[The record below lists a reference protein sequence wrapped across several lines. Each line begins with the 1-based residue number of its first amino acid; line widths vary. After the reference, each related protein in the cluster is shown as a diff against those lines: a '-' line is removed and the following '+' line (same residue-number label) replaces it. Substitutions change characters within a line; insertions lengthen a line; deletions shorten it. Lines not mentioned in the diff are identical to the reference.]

1 MTINL
6 VYTKIGLRD
15 ICECYCIAKRKELVD
30 VQHLKQYFKSEK
42 CKSYRPIPFWSWND
56 KLEPEELIRQI
67 QWMNKNGMGGFFMHA
82 RSGLQTDYMSEE
94 WMHCIEVC
102 SQEAQNLGMQAWA
115 YDENGWP
122 SGFAG
127 GKLLEDEENRD
138 QYILHTIGAYD
149 EEATVS
155 YLITDTQM
163 LRVGS
168 GEQEGEYLNLYIKV
182 SVSTADILNPEVV
195 SKFITLTHERYKERF
210 GDKFSQEIE
219 GFFTDEPQYYRPHTP
234 YTVMVEQYWKENYNE
249 DILDSLGLL
258 FVEKEGYR
266 KFRYR
271 YWKAMQELMLNAFAK
286 MTYNWCEENGVKLT
300 GHYVEE
306 NSLGYQM
313 TCCAGVMPFYE
324 YEHIPGI
331 DSLGAYAS
339 EWGAIPSKQVGSA
352 AVQLGKKR
360 VMTETF
366 GCCGW
371 DISPIDLKRLAGLQ
385 YVNGVNMMCHHLI
398 PYTER
403 GNRKYDHPAHYS
415 DVNPWVKEEYKSF
428 NDYFTRL
435 GYLLGEGKQHVNV
448 ALFHPIRSAYFNY
461 KRELDA
467 EQGFGVLELD
477 DNLRKTCRLL
487 ASHSVDYHFV
497 DETLLAK
504 YGTVQGGKLGCGQ
517 CTYEY
522 LVFPDVITMDKSTE
536 KLLHSFVE
544 QGGKV
549 LMLGRKP
556 SYVEADEYA
565 YNYLES
571 NCTLAEIIA
580 AQPFRTTIR
589 DTELYTT
596 YRTMEE
602 HALLYVTNNSADVSY
617 TQTFDFG
624 GEVHS
629 FVKWNLL
636 DGTMQRV
643 PLTITLKPGEDAI
656 LIPDKK
662 CADVQNKLAQYE
674 LRFEHAEITWKQN
687 YLPVDYISY
696 SKDGVEFSK
705 PWPCAALFQ
714 KLLKEHHE
722 GQIYLKY
729 EFDVDVIPKEI
740 FVRAEKN
747 RTDVRAWFNGTLL
760 TEELPAEVFYA
771 KRYDISKLVRKGKN
785 EYILEMNWHEDELV
799 YYALFGENV
808 TESLRN
814 CIVYDSELQPIQIEG
829 RFGVYPQTGYYNSE
843 DGYFIKGDHFYIGDL
858 PDTVSD
864 IVVDG
869 FPFLAGDFI
878 LKQDVLFDSSE
889 VLLSIP
895 GNYHVAEVTVNGD
908 FAGKLLFEKELD
920 ISHVAV
926 KGENAIEVKFTV
938 SNRNLYGPHHYGGF
952 ISDGITPW
960 TFELYNTW
968 DEDESY
974 MYRKDYSFKKFYE

>member
-1 MTINL
+1 M
-6 VYTKIGLRD
+6 
-15 ICECYCIAKRKELVD
+15 
-30 VQHLKQYFKSEK
+30 
-42 CKSYRPIPFWSWND
+42 
-56 KLEPEELIRQI
+56 
-67 QWMNKNGMGGFFMHA
+67 
-82 RSGLQTDYMSEE
+82 
-94 WMHCIEVC
+94 
-102 SQEAQNLGMQAWA
+102 
-115 YDENGWP
+115 
-122 SGFAG
+122 
-127 GKLLEDEENRD
+127 LLW
-138 QYILHTIGAYD
+138 H
-149 EEATVS
+149 TVS
-155 YLITDTQM
+155 YLLTDTQM

-168 GEQEGEYLNLYIKV
+168 AEQEGEYLNLYIKI
-182 SVSTADILNPEVV
+182 SASTADILNPEVV
-195 SKFITLTHERYKERF
+195 NKFIALTHERYKERF
-210 GDKFSQEIE
+210 GDEFSCKIE

-234 YTVMVEQYWKENYNE
+234 YTVMVERYWRENFSE

-271 YWKAMQELMLNAFAK
+271 YWKAMQELMLNAFAH
-286 MTYNWCEENGVKLT
+286 MTYHWCEKNGVKLT

-306 NSLGYQM
+306 NSLGFQM

-339 EWGAIPSKQVGSA
+339 EWGAVPSKQVGSVA
-352 AVQLGKKR
+352 AQLGKKQ

-385 YVNGVNMMCHHLI
+385 YVNGINVMCHHLI

-415 DVNPWVKEEYKSF
+415 DVNPWVGKEYKNF

-435 GYLLGEGKQHVNV
+435 GFLLGEGEQHINV
-448 ALFHPIRSAYFNY
+448 ALFHPIRSAYFDY
-461 KRELDA
+461 KRELEG

-477 DNLRKTCRLL
+477 ENLRTTCRLL

-504 YGTVQGGKLGCGQ
+504 YGAVRDGKLGCGQ

-522 LVFPDVITMDKSTE
+522 LIFPDVITMDKSTE

-549 LMLGRKP
+549 LLLGTKP
-556 SYVEADEYA
+556 SYVEADEFSYD
-565 YNYLES
+565 YLGS
-571 NCTLAEIIA
+571 NCTLEEIVA
-580 AQPFRTTIR
+580 AQPFQTGVR
-589 DTELYTT
+589 DTEIYST
-596 YRTMEE
+596 YRTFGDV
-602 HALLYVTNNSADVSY
+602 ALVYLTNNSSDTTY

-624 GEVHS
+624 EEIHS
-629 FVKWNLL
+629 FVKWDLL
-636 DGTMQRV
+636 QDTMQSI
-643 PLTITLKPGEDAI
+643 PLTITLKPGEDAVLI
-656 LIPDKK
+656 LDRQE
-662 CADVQNKLAQYE
+662 ADVQKKLTPYE
-674 LRFEHAEITWKQN
+674 LCFENAKITWKQN

-696 SKDGVEFSK
+696 SKNGVEYSK

-714 KLLKEHHE
+714 KLLKERHE
-722 GQIYLKY
+722 GKIFLKY
-729 EFDVDVIPKEI
+729 EFDVVVLPKEI
-740 FVRAEKN
+740 FIRVEKN
-747 RTDVRAWFNGTLL
+747 RTDVRAWVNGVLL
-760 TEELPAEVFYA
+760 TEELAAEVFYA
-771 KRYDISKLVRKGKN
+771 KKYDISGLVHEGRN
-785 EYILEMNWHEDELV
+785 EYILETNWHENELV
-799 YYALFGENV
+799 YYALFGDNV

-814 CIVYDSELQPIQIEG
+814 CIVYDSELQPIHIEG
-829 RFGVYPQTGYYNSE
+829 KFGVYPRTGYYNSE
-843 DGYFIKGDHFYIGDL
+843 DGYFVKGERFYIGDS
-858 PDTVSD
+858 PNKVTD

-869 FPFLAGDFI
+869 FPFFAGDFT
-878 LKQDVLFDSSE
+878 LKQNVLLDSSE
-889 VLLSIP
+889 TMLRIP
-895 GNYHVAEVTVNGD
+895 GNYHVAEVTVNGN

-926 KGENAIEVKFTV
+926 KGENTIEVKFTV

-952 ISDGITPW
+952 INDGITPW

-974 MYRKDYSFKKFYE
+974 MYRQDYSFKRFYE